1 MDELATFNRE
11 RWNALVEAGVEYAKP
26 FLDLSAA
33 EALAQLNGNTC
44 DVLNLDSVRGKRVL
58 CLASG
63 GGQQSAAFAL
73 LGADVTVID
82 LSDAQLTQDRR
93 AAAHYGF
100 EVRIE
105 QGDMRD
111 LSRFEAGEFDLVWQG
126 YSINFVPSPR
136 QVFGQVARV
145 LRPGGNYLVQFSNPH
160 RDSLKDE
167 TWRDG
172 YALVH
177 PYRDGEFQFGDP
189 NWEFTRDDGSTV
201 NIVGPREFNH
211 TWATMV
217 NGLAEQGFA
226 ILRLQEW
233 MRREHPAEVGSW
245 AHCTQVLPPYIS
257 VWCKYMGKDGL

>member
-1 MDELATFNRE
+1 
-11 RWNALVEAGVEYAKP
+11 
-26 FLDLSAA
+26 
-33 EALAQLNGNTC
+33 
-44 DVLNLDSVRGKRVL
+44 
-58 CLASG
+58 
-63 GGQQSAAFAL
+63 
-73 LGADVTVID
+73 
-82 LSDAQLTQDRR
+82 
-93 AAAHYGF
+93 
-100 EVRIE
+100 
-105 QGDMRD
+105 
-111 LSRFEAGEFDLVWQG
+111 
-126 YSINFVPSPR
+126 
-136 QVFGQVARV
+136 
-145 LRPGGNYLVQFSNPH
+145 VQFSNPH

-177 PYRDGEFQFGDP
+177 LYRDGECQFDDP
-189 NWEFTRDDGSTV
+189 NWEFTRDDGSAVT
-201 NIVGPREFNH
+201 IVGPREFNH